1 MDQRAPYAST
11 TGYWNGTVWMPH
23 QWFIWKASFGHGRGE
38 LAHRTAAKGREVW
51 SDEIA
56 QSGRCCEQFDAITG
70 KGSDWHPFGA
80 LSSPVVRWYAAYHR
94 PGRLK
99 FGLDARIV
107 TQQWN
112 VTFTG
117 LQAQLALAPARAQ
130 TVLATFTQYPRRV
143 PRNGKPVPR
152 TRRSPGRIKR
162 ELQGAG
168 QLVVA

>member
-1 MDQRAPYAST
+1 LL
-11 TGYWNGTVWMPH
+11 
-23 QWFIWKASFGHGRGE
+23 GHGRGE
-38 LAHRTAAKGREVW
+38 LAHRTAAKGQEVW

-56 QSGRCCEQFDAITG
+56 ESGCSCEQFDAITG
-70 KGSDWHPFGA
+70 KGSGWHPFGA

-99 FGLDARIV
+99 SGLDACIV

-112 VTFTG
+112 ATFTR

-130 TVLATFTQYPRRV
+130 TVLAAFTQCPRWV
-143 PRNGKPVPR
+143 PWNGKSGPR